1 MIRRFLRFPDLF
13 PDLFSKGLIRVR
25 AFAASS
31 AHKGLWLAEEMSA
44 DTLNHALTMW
54 DVDGELD
61 AAVMESAFLHVLAE
75 AEVLRVTFADTG
87 DGLRLTPR
95 ELGDWRP
102 FHLDLSAAADPEQA
116 AREALADL
124 IRKPFDLGADLLF
137 RMGVITLAPD
147 RSLVVIAYHHLVS
160 DGFGT
165 GGLLSQRL
173 AEVYTALVRG
183 QEVPAPP
190 HPWDAESFT
199 AEAAD
204 YLASPRFT
212 EDTGFWRDYLA
223 DAPAP
228 ARIPRVALGDTERA
242 ALAAPL
248 SSADRWGELTEPI
261 GMVSRTLTVPRAEA
275 DTWTE
280 AAKAMGV
287 WTSTMLTAAA
297 AVYVRHRCDRPE
309 FLLSLAVGNR
319 SGVASRT
326 PGLAVNVV
334 PVRVKVPL
342 DATFTDLADAIV
354 DETYEISGH
363 TACHYS
369 DIQRASGAA
378 LSDRGSFGAVMNVV
392 EFVEQLR
399 FGDLPAR
406 YLGGTTG
413 SFGEL
418 SIGVYTD
425 GSADSD
431 LFIRLD
437 APASLYD
444 RAELRFIGEELTA
457 HIRAVVADGELPA
470 GAADTLTGAGRE
482 RVLTA
487 PNGTDT
493 PLTSLTVPQLFA
505 RQVQSTPDAVALQS
519 GGLTLTYRDLDER
532 SGRLAEVLRGR
543 GVGPDTVVAVA
554 LERSPDLAVALLAT
568 AKAGGAHL
576 PLDPALPAAQVERA
590 AGDAAAHVLLTDA
603 ATARTLST
611 GLRTPALVLTDHT
624 ATTGDDTTETAPT
637 GADGTATG
645 AVTGAGATAA
655 AGTATGAVTG
665 AGATAIDG
673 TATAAVTGAGATAA
687 DGTATAAV
695 TGAGATAADST
706 ESAASTDGT
715 ASAEVPATRASAEA
729 AATPAPAAPGDLT
742 PGAPHTYPHPD
753 NLLALAPAS
762 PAAGAVAA
770 VGVTHRDLA
779 RLALD
784 RTWRD
789 AARGAVLWH
798 TPAAS
803 DTLALELWAPLLNGG
818 RVVVAPP
825 GELDADALTRARTA
839 HDLTA
844 VWLPAALFTA
854 IAARRPAALA
864 GLRQV
869 LTGGD
874 RVPAVALRRVRE
886 ACPELTVVTGHGP
899 AEAGLFAVA
908 GHLAAHAPQHR
919 AGTLGRPAD
928 NTRLYVLGP
937 GLAPVPASVTG
948 ELYVAGPGL
957 ARGYLRRPAPTAERF
972 VPCPFGPPGT
982 RMYRT
987 GDRVRWGADGWIE
1000 HVADA
1005 GTQADVRGAAVD
1017 PAEVEEVLCEHPAL
1031 AGAVVA
1037 VRPDDTGQQRPVA
1050 YVVPVEGRA
1059 VPVDELRRFAAG
1071 RLPESVVPAL
1081 FTVLERLPVT
1091 AAGRVDR
1098 AALPEPVT
1106 EPDTY
1111 RAPRNDTERILAQA
1125 FAEVLEVDRV
1135 GIDEDFFDLGGNSLR
1150 AIRLV
1155 GLIRAEL
1162 KQEVS
1167 IRRLFAARTVIGLS
1181 DMWKDLGRSS
1191 RPSLRRR
1198 TKEGA
1203 VL

>member
-1 MIRRFLRFPDLF
+1 M
-13 PDLFSKGLIRVR
+13 R

-342 DATFTDLADAIV
+342 DTTFTDLADAIV

-457 HIRAVVADGELPA
+457 HIRAVVADGELRA

-487 PNGTDT
+487 PNDTGT
-493 PLTSLTVPQLFA
+493 PLASLTVPQLFA
-505 RQVQSTPDAVALQS
+505 RQAQSTPDAVALQS

-611 GLRTPALVLTDHT
+611 GLRTPTLVLTDHT
-624 ATTGDDTTETAPT
+624 ATTGDTTEAAAT
-637 GADGTATG
+637 GADGTA
-645 AVTGAGATAA
+645 A
-655 AGTATGAVTG
+655 
-665 AGATAIDG
+665 DG
-673 TATAAVTGAGATAA
+673 TGAGATAA
-687 DGTATAAV
+687 DGTAAVAV
-695 TGAGATAADST
+695 TGAGATV
-706 ESAASTDGT
+706 TDGT
-715 ASAEVPATRASAEA
+715 ASAAPAEA
-729 AATPAPAAPGDLT
+729 PAPPAPAAPGDLT
-742 PGAPHTYPHPD
+742 PGAPHAYPHPD

-762 PAAGAVAA
+762 PVAGAGAVAA

-798 TPAAS
+798 TPATS

-874 RVPAVALRRVRE
+874 RVPAAALRRVRE

-899 AEAGLFAVA
+899 AEAGLFAAA

-937 GLAPVPASVTG
+937 GLAPVPAGVTG

-1050 YVVPVEGRA
+1050 YVVPVDGRA

-1111 RAPRNDTERILAQA
+1111 RAPRNDTERILAEA